1 MLEFSSAVLST
12 LSPYLTRTTCT
23 VITFGHVLF
32 IARTTWCCCQKP
44 TTQRRSYS
52 RRSISRAPSQ
62 LPTTCISSLSFLCL
76 SLSFCLCLRSHN
88 YLRRSCANY
97 CQWKIDV
104 IWALR
109 QATVKVRIHFKLK
122 YTLWLYSWLHNQVY
136 KWLLKKFWIF
146 IQSNMPHRLLST
158 RLLSVMQWRH
168 ERRVRTAQALL
179 GWAHLQGSPNQL
191 YNLLCVGYSMC
202 FIQLAVQPVQPSVKC
217 KHHVSGKLD
226 FVYLCE
232 HWRSGLYSQTFEF
245 IQYCVDNLC

>member
-1 MLEFSSAVLST
+1 MCCLLPGLHGAVARSLLLSNDLTAEDLSAMHRPS
-12 LSPYLTRTTCT
+12 YRR
-23 VITFGHVLF
+23 HV
-32 IARTTWCCCQKP
+32 
-44 TTQRRSYS
+44 
-52 RRSISRAPSQ
+52 
-62 LPTTCISSLSFLCL
+62 SSLSFLCL

-109 QATVKVRIHFKLK
+109 QASVKVRIHFKLK
-122 YTLWLYSWLHNQVY
+122 YTLWLYSWLHNQLY

-179 GWAHLQGSPNQL
+179 GWAHLQAHPTG
-191 YNLLCVGYSMC
+191 CTTCCM
-202 FIQLAVQPVQPSVKC
+202 
-217 KHHVSGKLD
+217 
-226 FVYLCE
+226 
-232 HWRSGLYSQTFEF
+232 
-245 IQYCVDNLC
+245 